1 MKNQSQQ
8 QVGATAF
15 ILRVLAE
22 NPGYLGSI
30 TGFEE
35 KIETIN
41 DAGESNTAFADII
54 ENGGKTIE

>member
-1 MKNQSQQ
+1 M
-8 QVGATAF
+8 GATAF